1 MIDIK
6 RLIWDDWNV
15 AHIARH
21 QIVPDE
27 AETVCHSN
35 PLVQQGK
42 KGRVAVTGL
51 THKGRMITVILDPEP
66 ESEVG
71 VYYVV
76 TAHPTNR
83 KYRRIYYQE
92 KGGEK
97 AA

>member
-21 QIVPDE
+21 QIIPDE
-27 AETVCHSN
+27 AEIVCHSN

-42 KGRVAVTGL
+42 QGRAAVTGL
-51 THKGRMITVILDPEP
+51 THTGRMITVILDPEP
-66 ESEVG
+66 EAG

-76 TAHPTNR
+76 TAYTTNR
-83 KYRRIYYQE
+83 KYRKIYHQE